1 MFFCFG
7 ILADGVT
14 EGRACVLS
22 PDGMGSKPAQQVHMR
37 CGCIYIYV
45 EGARYGLARQCVEHE
60 GEMALVYST
69 IINAELPCCR
79 N

>member
-7 ILADGVT
+7 IRDDGVT
-14 EGRACVLS
+14 AGRACTLGA
-22 PDGMGSKPAQQVHMR
+22 DGLQSREAQQVAMR

-45 EGARYGLARQCVEHE
+45 DGARYGIARQCVEHE

-69 IINAELPCCR
+69 IINAELPCCL